1 MKINPIVPPSGL
13 MQTVSRTLTRP
24 VMHSGPGGMLSD
36 SDIAFI
42 KAATHTEFN
51 WPPGDGEGFP
61 EAAFELAVVR
71 MRQAA
76 ANSMIGQITAK
87 DLIAMG
93 RSGDLN
99 PEFVSMALDYLD
111 NLATAGQ
118 DSDTAE
124 RTDLRV
130 RRPESTPTSGS
141 SASDGSSY
149 L

>member
-1 MKINPIVPPSGL
+1 
-13 MQTVSRTLTRP
+13 
-24 VMHSGPGGMLSD
+24 
-36 SDIAFI
+36 
-42 KAATHTEFN
+42 
-51 WPPGDGEGFP
+51 
-61 EAAFELAVVR
+61 
-71 MRQAA
+71 
-76 ANSMIGQITAK
+76 MIGQITAK

-141 SASDGSSY
+141 TASDGSSY